1 MILAIPY
8 FPGLTDYE
16 QLAATLKKRGQL
28 GGHVL
33 KVISRIEDEADAYA
47 FGDSISSL
55 FLKATFHGLETTE
68 RTMIQLS
75 NDFFKAACRIV
86 YSYAAEAG
94 EVPNPALLYLDP
106 TYRPSKNGWL
116 DTLQTAF
123 YVHREPPVMGTFEN
137 DEKLFA
143 GPVIITK
150 KFVEKSALVDFLPP
164 DTQWR
169 LYLRWELAKEAQETE
184 LIGTS
189 AESVLKPFS
198 PKK

>member
-16 QLAATLKKRGQL
+16 QLAATLRKRGQL

-33 KVISRIEDEADAYA
+33 KVISRVEDEADAYA
-47 FGDSISSL
+47 FGDSIGSL
-55 FLKATFHGLETTE
+55 FLKATFHGIETQD

-86 YSYAAEAG
+86 YSYAPEPG
-94 EVPNPALLYLDP
+94 ELVDPALLYLDP
-106 TYRPSKNGWL
+106 NYRPVKNGWL
-116 DTLQTAF
+116 DTIQTAF
-123 YVHREPPVMGTFEN
+123 YVNREPPVFGTFE
-137 DEKLFA
+137 DELVV
-143 GPVIITK
+143 GPVVITK
-150 KFVEKSALVDFLPP
+150 NFVRKSALVDFLPP

-184 LIGTS
+184 LIGNS